1 MVTHSKVTRQSPSGP
16 KIADTGIMAIA
27 STAVATTAAAT
38 ATGTFAGARTGD
50 VVNVNP
56 QANLN
61 ASLGIGWLRVVAA
74 DVIAISF
81 TNVGASTNTGAITVD
96 VSVRQ
101 GKTNHG

>member
-1 MVTHSKVTRQSPSGP
+1 MTTHASALRKSPSGP
-16 KIADTGIMAIA
+16 SAGRTGTMAIA

-50 VVNVNP
+50 VVNINP

-61 ASLGIGWLRVVAA
+61 GSLAIGWLRVVAN
-74 DVIAISF
+74 DTIAVSF

-96 VSVRQ
+96 VSLRKRGV
-101 GKTNHG
+101 